1 VRALRPA
8 APLLTI
14 VGLMAALVV
23 FTAAAGVIIR
33 SVAGFLAERDLVM
46 AIWLAGLAIV
56 ALISGLTIRA
66 SLRRAPTPGSI
77 LLLWLTA
84 IVLASPLL
92 LVLLQHPS
100 R

>member
-1 VRALRPA
+1 MRALRPA
-8 APLLTI
+8 APLLTV
-14 VGLMAALVV
+14 VGLTAALVV
-23 FTAAAGVIIR
+23 FTAVAGFIVR
-33 SVAGFLAERDLVM
+33 SAAGFLAERDLVV

-56 ALISGLTIRA
+56 ALITGLTLRA
-66 SLRRAPTPGSI
+66 SLRRASTPGSVF
-77 LLLWLTA
+77 LLGLTA